1 MKKTILVAI
10 AAFLNVLLVY
20 SQNYNTSQQGLIN
33 GIADFLESEGY
44 KPEKVDDGLK
54 FTYSGKVYYIEV
66 SRTDTEPMCLRLR
79 RYIKYTTKYTK
90 DAVAEQLNSY
100 NALLGVKALCSEK
113 AVILSSEMF
122 LTDSSDF
129 TSIFDYLM
137 TRLILVSF
145 NFSE

>member
-1 MKKTILVAI
+1 MKKTIIVAI

-66 SRTDTEPMCLRLR
+66 SRTDTEPMYLRLR